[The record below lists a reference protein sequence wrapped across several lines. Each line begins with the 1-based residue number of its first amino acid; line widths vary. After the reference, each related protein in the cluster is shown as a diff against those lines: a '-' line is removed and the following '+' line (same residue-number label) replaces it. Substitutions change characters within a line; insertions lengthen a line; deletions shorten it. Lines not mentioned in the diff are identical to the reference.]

1 MVSASLDSAVFR
13 EIRDV
18 QISYASCKNNQDLVV
33 AVHPSGFLP
42 APLPEDMQPNGRIF
56 LRQVSIGA
64 VVKALDDFFT
74 GGHRYFSA
82 SMHDSGAKFRDVLG
96 NACLYRL
103 NGAAGVPLG
112 AWLPSNFHAV
122 ARELTVEEDLPS
134 NFYSTLR

>member
-13 EIRDV
+13 QIRDV
-18 QISYASCKNNQDLVV
+18 QISYASCKNNRDLVV
-33 AVHPSGFLP
+33 AVHSIDLPQLSGVHLT
-42 APLPEDMQPNGRIF
+42 GRIF
-56 LRQVSIGA
+56 LGQVSIGA

-82 SMHDSGAKFRDVLG
+82 SMHHSGAKFRDVLG

-103 NGAAGVPLG
+103 NGAAGTPLG
-112 AWLPSNFHAV
+112 EWLPSNFHAV
-122 ARELTVEEDLPS
+122 ARELTVEEDLPL